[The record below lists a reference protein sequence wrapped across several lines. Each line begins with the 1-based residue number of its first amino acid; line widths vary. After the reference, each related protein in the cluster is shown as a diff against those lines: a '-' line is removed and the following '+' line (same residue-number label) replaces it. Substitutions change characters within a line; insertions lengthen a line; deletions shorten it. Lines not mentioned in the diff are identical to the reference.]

1 MATKN
6 LIPRG
11 SGEGGIGITGTPWGS
26 GVFNSGIFDES
37 LTVGGDQVVLS
48 SDLSSYATTADLSN
62 YVTTADLSD
71 YATTGD
77 ISDSINYA
85 GLTGH
90 IIPDTNAAYDLGN
103 AEYKIRHLFLSD
115 NSLHI
120 GGTTISAGDT
130 LGDIQFPSGITV
142 TKDSLFDGNVG
153 IGTTNPEHNLHIS
166 GTNPGAKLEGVQ
178 PRIWFKENDQT
189 DLNTLIRLDNSV
201 FKIDTVADDDQFLH
215 NRFTIL
221 NTNGNIGIGTDNP
234 TAALDI
240 VGPYNGMFKLTREDD
255 PNQRMEIHAGAGT
268 VKFKGIDKSNNQD
281 VRFVFETQKGNTLS
295 EKMRIENDG
304 NVGIGSFINT
314 SPAQKLTVEG
324 NVFTRKSPVDGGNKA
339 FFMNAGGGADEPTL
353 NIYNKL
359 AGDAVKI
366 SSSGIELSGILMAP
380 DENERITFGESGIM
394 VGQAEVRPDPDNPES
409 IYFQAVPQ
417 VKDSEGN
424 AVTVLTAD
432 KLGLGTTAV
441 LESAEQDLQF
451 KLLTD
456 EQRFVVG
463 TTGDYG
469 LESGWYR
476 FNDFKVKGATDI
488 GAHPINPVDTRIYS
502 DESSFILFKTDAA
515 GNRVAHLVGGD
526 EEVSPNNAIA
536 LGIAVKV
543 DQAEYP
549 EDIEFVHTDGESY
562 SVINGNSDS
571 VGTNGVPLRQG
582 FQAPSAGSNPVPLL
596 IDGGSF

>member
-11 SGEGGIGITGTPWGS
+11 SGEGGIGITGTSWGS
-26 GVFNSGIFDES
+26 GVFNSGIFNDS
-37 LTVGGDQVVLS
+37 LTVGGEQVALS
-48 SDLSSYATTADLSN
+48 SELSN
-62 YVTTADLSD
+62 YTTSDDLSEC
-71 YATTGD
+71 
-77 ISDSINYA
+77 INYTV

-142 TKDSLFDGNVG
+142 TKDSFINGNLGVGGMGAANPDEALVVQGGAKLRGTNKLSFGNTSDQAYISAPSSNHLVLATDATQRVVIKPDGNVG
-153 IGTTNPEHNLHIS
+153 IGTANPEHNLHIS
-166 GTNPGAKLEGVQ
+166 GATPGFKLEGSQ

-189 DLNTLIRLDNSV
+189 DLNTLIRNNNSV
-201 FKIDTVADDDQFLH
+201 FQIDTAADDDSLIA
-215 NRFTIL
+215 NRLTIL
-221 NTNGNIGIGTDNP
+221 NTNGNVGIGTATPSYSLDVH
-234 TAALDI
+234 TANGGGIGVQGASDVNNGWRLKPYGNDLQI
-240 VGPYNGMFKLTREDD
+240 VQNQGGGERLTIKD
-255 PNQRMEIHAGAGT
+255 G
-268 VKFKGIDKSNNQD
+268 
-281 VRFVFETQKGNTLS
+281 
-295 EKMRIENDG
+295 G
-304 NVGIGSFINT
+304 NVGIGT
-314 SPAQKLTVEG
+314 TEPGAKLDI
-324 NVFTRKSPVDGGNKA
+324 DGA
-339 FFMNAGGGADEPTL
+339 
-353 NIYNKL
+353 IH
-359 AGDAVKI
+359 V
-366 SSSGIELSGILMAP
+366 SGVAMTP
-380 DENERITFGESGIM
+380 DEEGRMNFGPSGIM
-394 VGQAEVRPDPDNPES
+394 VGQAAVKPDPDNPES
-409 IYFQAVPQ
+409 LFFQAIPQ
-417 VKDSEGN
+417 VKDTEGN

-432 KLGLGTTAV
+432 KLGLGTADV
-441 LESAEQDLQF
+441 LTGIEDDLKF

-456 EQRFVVG
+456 QQRFVVG

-502 DESSFILFKTDAA
+502 DESSFVLFKTDNV

-543 DQAEYP
+543 DSAESP
-549 EDIEFVHTDGESY
+549 QDIEFVHTDGESY

-571 VGTNGVPLRQG
+571 LGTNGLPIRQG
-582 FQAPSAGSNPVPLL
+582 FQNGSIGSNPTPLL

>member
-11 SGEGGIGITGTPWGS
+11 SGEGGIGITGTSWGS
-26 GVFNSGIFDES
+26 GVFNSGIFNDS
-37 LTVGGDQVVLS
+37 LTVGGEQVALS
-48 SDLSSYATTADLSN
+48 SELSN
-62 YVTTADLSD
+62 YATSDDLSEC
-71 YATTGD
+71 
-77 ISDSINYA
+77 INYTV

-142 TKDSLFDGNVG
+142 TKDSFINGNLGVGSMGAANPDEALVVQGGAKLRGTNKLSFGNTSDQAYINAPSSNHLVFATDATQRVSIDPNGNVG
-153 IGTTNPEHNLHIS
+153 IGTSTA
-166 GTNPGAKLEGVQ
+166 GAKL
-178 PRIWFKENDQT
+178 D
-189 DLNTLIRLDNSV
+189 
-201 FKIDTVADDDQFLH
+201 
-215 NRFTIL
+215 
-221 NTNGNIGIGTDNP
+221 
-234 TAALDI
+234 
-240 VGPYNGMFKLTREDD
+240 
-255 PNQRMEIHAGAGT
+255 
-268 VKFKGIDKSNNQD
+268 
-281 VRFVFETQKGNTLS
+281 
-295 EKMRIENDG
+295 
-304 NVGIGSFINT
+304 
-314 SPAQKLTVEG
+314 
-324 NVFTRKSPVDGGNKA
+324 VDGA
-339 FFMNAGGGADEPTL
+339 MH
-353 NIYNKL
+353 
-359 AGDAVKI
+359 
-366 SSSGIELSGILMAP
+366 LSGVAITP
-380 DENERITFGESGIM
+380 DEEGRINFSPSGIM
-394 VGQAEVRPDPDNPES
+394 VGQAAVKPDPDNPES
-409 IYFQAVPQ
+409 LFFQAIPQ
-417 VKDSEGN
+417 VKDTEGN

-432 KLGLGTTAV
+432 KLGLGTADV
-441 LESAEQDLQF
+441 LTGIEDDLKF

-456 EQRFVVG
+456 QQRFVVG

-476 FNDFKVKGATDI
+476 FNDFKVKGATDV

-502 DESSFILFKTDAA
+502 DESSFVLFKTDTA

-543 DQAEYP
+543 DSTESP

-571 VGTNGVPLRQG
+571 LGTNGLPIRQG
-582 FQAPSAGSNPVPLL
+582 FQNASVGSNPAPLL

>member
-11 SGEGGIGITGTPWGS
+11 NGEGGIGIAGTSWGS
-26 GVFNSGIFDES
+26 GVFNTGVFNDS
-37 LTVGGDQVVLS
+37 LTVGGSEVALS
-48 SDLSSYATTADLSN
+48 SELSN
-62 YVTTADLSD
+62 YVTTTDLNECF
-71 YATTGD
+71 
-77 ISDSINYA
+77 NYTV

-130 LGDIQFPSGITV
+130 LGEIQFPSGILV
-142 TKDSLFDGNVG
+142 TEKSTFNGSL
-153 IGTTNPEHNLHIS
+153 
-166 GTNPGAKLEGVQ
+166 
-178 PRIWFKENDQT
+178 
-189 DLNTLIRLDNSV
+189 DLNGRLEVTSDDEPFTIYDERYSNEKRLRVFSASNGAVFGLQSNGEDVIRLDGRAQTPNDS
-201 FKIDTVADDDQFLH
+201 FF
-215 NRFTIL
+215 
-221 NTNGNIGIGTDNP
+221 NGGNLGIGIKTP
-234 TAALDI
+234 RASLD
-240 VGPYNGMFKLTREDD
+240 
-255 PNQRMEIHAGAGT
+255 
-268 VKFKGIDKSNNQD
+268 
-281 VRFVFETQKGNTLS
+281 
-295 EKMRIENDG
+295 
-304 NVGIGSFINT
+304 
-314 SPAQKLTVEG
+314 
-324 NVFTRKSPVDGGNKA
+324 VDGDLSISGVLISGDSDGRIL
-339 FFMNAGGGADEPTL
+339 FGDE
-353 NIYNKL
+353 
-359 AGDAVKI
+359 
-366 SSSGIELSGILMAP
+366 
-380 DENERITFGESGIM
+380 GIM
-394 VGQAEVRPDPDNPES
+394 VGSAAVKPDPDNPES
-409 IYFQAVPQ
+409 IYFQAIPQ

-456 EQRFVVG
+456 QQRFVVG

-488 GAHPINPVDTRIYS
+488 GSEPINPVDTRIYS
-502 DESSFILFKTDAA
+502 DESSFILFKTDVA

-526 EEVSPNNAIA
+526 EDVSPNNAIA

-543 DQAEYP
+543 DSSESP

-571 VGTNGVPLRQG
+571 LGTNGLPIRQG
-582 FQAPSAGSNPVPLL
+582 FQSPSLGSNPVPLL